1 MSNQKSGQHTKQVK
15 VDEFPNLYK
24 NKLTHWLNWFRST
37 IHTAFGFYFSIK
49 GCIDYF
55 VNVSS
60 KINLSIFVLL
70 KSNYI
75 ITSFFL
81 YKTSFCIKAS
91 HFFSNTLLSLVI
103 DCITVEE
110 SIALKLSSSFACRS
124 TKLGSSSHDSTFSRE
139 LNMSCHRAGFI
150 YLKHKTQLRQLNL
163 QETSILLTETF
174 ILNHEIL
181 LKQKVVLIYSI
192 NQIETIK
199 PL

>member
-1 MSNQKSGQHTKQVK
+1 MYYL
-15 VDEFPNLYK
+15 NL
-24 NKLTHWLNWFRST
+24 
-37 IHTAFGFYFSIK
+37 I
-49 GCIDYF
+49 
-55 VNVSS
+55 
-60 KINLSIFVLL
+60 
-70 KSNYI
+70 
-75 ITSFFL
+75 
-81 YKTSFCIKAS
+81 TSFCIKAS
-91 HFFSNTLLSLVI
+91 HLFSNTLLSLVI

-124 TKLGSSSHDSTFSRE
+124 TKLGSLSHDSAFSRE

-192 NQIETIK
+192 NQIATIK